1 MPLKKKVKKKPASS
15 GLSRKYDTKHV
26 GHEMEFGNIDFNT
39 IANAERN
46 ILLHQALAWYA
57 YMYDIK
63 KDFKEP
69 VKSYLLG
76 LGWSKS
82 DVSALNHVR
91 WEFESAG
98 AMKLIRMT
106 QMGWQLN
113 ERESTKVDAFVN
125 RLKGMA
131 QEYRAAAKTPTV
143 EATRVKK
150 FDDQDQL
157 MYDLEYEF
165 EDAIMNK
172 EIPEF
177 NVYDR
182 IKSLGTARKILV
194 HYVQPWIQGRIAE
207 AQTAEFKE
215 QYGVRFRNKVVKAYE
230 AMLADVERALV
241 VPKRAPRARVKKSTP
256 AVKQVRNLK
265 YLKDSAEYKVTSINP
280 EKIVGAKSIL
290 VFNTKYRKLIW
301 YTSSSS
307 FEVSGSTLKNVSKGE
322 GKTLRKPEEQLLP
335 FIKTNAQT
343 KLLKAF
349 ADINSKPSDQ
359 SPRLNDQCVILKAIS

>member
-113 ERESTKVDAFVN
+113 ESESAKVDAFVN

-131 QEYRAAAKTPTV
+131 QEYRVATKTPTV

-150 FDDQDQL
+150 FDDQD
-157 MYDLEYEF
+157 
-165 EDAIMNK
+165 
-172 EIPEF
+172 P
-177 NVYDR
+177 
-182 IKSLGTARKILV
+182 LGVTRSFF
-194 HYVQPWIQGRIAE
+194 PRS
-207 AQTAEFKE
+207 
-215 QYGVRFRNKVVKAYE
+215 RNS
-230 AMLADVERALV
+230 
-241 VPKRAPRARVKKSTP
+241 APRSGEFGDHRRLPSSGWPSGSFSSKSP
-256 AVKQVRNLK
+256 CRC
-265 YLKDSAEYKVTSINP
+265 
-280 EKIVGAKSIL
+280 
-290 VFNTKYRKLIW
+290 NTLQKRKLREHRGCGRNCRL
-301 YTSSSS
+301 S
-307 FEVSGSTLKNVSKGE
+307 FLQ
-322 GKTLRKPEEQLLP
+322 RWFP
-335 FIKTNAQT
+335 
-343 KLLKAF
+343 
-349 ADINSKPSDQ
+349 
-359 SPRLNDQCVILKAIS
+359 

>member
-1 MPLKKKVKKKPASS
+1 MPLKKKAKKPASS

-26 GHEMEFGNIDFNT
+26 GHEMEFNNVDFNT

-46 ILLHQALAWYA
+46 IMLHQALAWYA

-91 WEFESAG
+91 LEFESAS
-98 AMKLIRMT
+98 AMKLMRMT

-113 ERESTKVDAFVN
+113 ESETSHVDAFVN
-125 RLKGMA
+125 RLKGMV
-131 QEYRAAAKTPTV
+131 QEYRTAAKAPTS

-150 FDDQDQL
+150 FDGQDQL
-157 MYDLEYEF
+157 LYDLEYEF
-165 EDAIMNK
+165 EDKVLNK

-177 NVYDR
+177 NLYDR

-194 HYVQPWIQGRIAE
+194 HYVQPWIEGRILE

-215 QYGVRFRNKVVKAYE
+215 QYGARFRNKLVKAYE
-230 AMLADVERALV
+230 DMLADVERALV
-241 VPKRAPRARVKKSTP
+241 VPKRPARARAKKSTP

-265 YLKDSAEYKVTSINP
+265 YLKDSAEFKVTSINP

-335 FIKTNAQT
+335 FMKTNAQT

-359 SPRLNDQCVILKAIS
+359 SPRLNDNCVILKAIS